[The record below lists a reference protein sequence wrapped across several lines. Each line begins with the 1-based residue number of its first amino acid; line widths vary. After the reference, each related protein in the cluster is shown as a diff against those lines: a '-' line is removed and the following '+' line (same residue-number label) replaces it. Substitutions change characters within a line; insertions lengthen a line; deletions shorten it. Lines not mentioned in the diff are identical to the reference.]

1 MEIRRIG
8 EGLLRCLDA
17 PVLPFLAPSFR
28 SRTPL
33 SNRQTRRRPFTI
45 STNLSDDRSPPPQR
59 SSDDSFATSINNIP
73 SVMDIL
79 DDTFGYKKSSKPQ
92 NPSSSSADL
101 VRKSFEEDIYR
112 PEDES
117 RASRQGSISSNMKF
131 SSDTPSTAIRRASD
145 GVSSKPMLPVPRNT
159 ATIKSR
165 PSLGRTV
172 PVTSAGVA
180 RALQVLAREVRDNNV
195 RADQKRQRFH
205 ERAGLKRK
213 RLKSERWRKRFRVA
227 FKATVQKVQE
237 MRRKGW

>member
-1 MEIRRIG
+1 M
-8 EGLLRCLDA
+8 
-17 PVLPFLAPSFR
+17 
-28 SRTPL
+28 SRTPW
-33 SNRQTRRRPFTI
+33 SNRRTQRRPFTI
-45 STNLSDDRSPPPQR
+45 STNLSDDESPPPQR
-59 SSDDSFATSINNIP
+59 SSDDSFANSINNNESITNLLDKTFQYKDP
-73 SVMDIL
+73 SKL
-79 DDTFGYKKSSKPQ
+79 QKSSI
-92 NPSSSSADL
+92 SSADL
-101 VRKSFEEDIYR
+101 VTNAFRDDIHR

-117 RASRQGSISSNMKF
+117 RASRQGSIYSSMLMPPDK
-131 SSDTPSTAIRRASD
+131 SGGTTRRASD
-145 GVSSKPMLPVPRNT
+145 AVSSQLKLPIPRNT

-172 PVTSAGVA
+172 DVTSAGVA

-213 RLKSERWRKRFRVA
+213 RLKSERWRKRFRIA

>member
-8 EGLLRCLDA
+8 EGLLRCRDA
-17 PVLPFLAPSFR
+17 PVMPFLAPFSKT
-28 SRTPL
+28 RTPL
-33 SNRQTRRRPFTI
+33 SSRQTRRPFTI
-45 STNLSDDRSPPPQR
+45 STNHSDDRSPPRQR
-59 SSDDSFATSINNIP
+59 SSDDSFVTSINKNPLIT
-73 SVMDIL
+73 DLL
-79 DDTFGYKKSSKPQ
+79 DHTFGYKDSSKPQ
-92 NPSSSSADL
+92 RSSLSSADL
-101 VRKSFEEDIYR
+101 VKKSFEEDIYR

-117 RASRQGSISSNMKF
+117 RASRQGSISSGMVMPSNT
-131 SSDTPSTAIRRASD
+131 SSSETRRASD
-145 GVSSKPMLPVPRNT
+145 AVSSQLKLPVPRNT

-172 PVTSAGVA
+172 NVTSAGVA

-213 RLKSERWRKRFRVA
+213 RLKSERWRKRFRIA